1 MRWFDYDPFAH
12 VPRDQATVAALR
24 ARAVGH
30 DISIRSM
37 GRGSFGVADLDL
49 GEMSKMADGR

>member
-1 MRWFDYDPFAH
+1 MRWFDYDPFQH
-12 VPRDQATVAALR
+12 VTPDEATVGALR
-24 ARAVGH
+24 ARAEGH